1 MSSAIVDPGFQWD
14 AIRLVVF
21 DVDGTLY
28 HQRSLRLR
36 MARDL
41 LLHAARS
48 HDFGPVRLLARYR
61 KVRERMGEEEVEDF
75 EPALLAEVA
84 AAVGTTSAEV
94 EAVADEWMNRRPL
107 RHLARSRFP
116 ALPELVAALR
126 GSGKAI
132 GVLSD
137 YPAPAKLAVLGI
149 EADYCVSAGDIGVGR
164 LKPHPAGLIA
174 VMAAAGV
181 APAETVMIGDR
192 VERDGEAA
200 RRAGAHALIKADRA
214 RPGWQTFCRYDD
226 ALFAPLFVR
235 S

>member
-84 AAVGTTSAEV
+84 AALGTTSAEV

-200 RRAGAHALIKADRA
+200 R
-214 RPGWQTFCRYDD
+214 P
-226 ALFAPLFVR
+226 
-235 S
+235 